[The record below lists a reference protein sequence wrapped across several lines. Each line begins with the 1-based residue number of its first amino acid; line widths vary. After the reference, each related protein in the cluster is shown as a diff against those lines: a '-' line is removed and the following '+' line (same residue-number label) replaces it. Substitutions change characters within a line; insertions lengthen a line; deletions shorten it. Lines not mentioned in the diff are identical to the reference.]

1 MAKDSD
7 VRLPHRL
14 VVPIR
19 DTPHAPIIFFEW
31 APLSGYADGIVSV
44 TLGASCSQIR
54 PNGELHQEAVTA
66 AYLKCRFRP
75 PLIYAMHLI
84 MRYRGLPRP
93 QKSPRWHQRSV
104 RTSAA
109 RVPRQDVQ
117 RLAQVK
123 NPACG
128 AVKREAEED
137 RAR

>member
-7 VRLPHRL
+7 VRLL

-66 AYLKCRFRP
+66 AYLKCS
-75 PLIYAMHLI
+75 I
-84 MRYRGLPRP
+84 
-93 QKSPRWHQRSV
+93 Q
-104 RTSAA
+104 AA
-109 RVPRQDVQ
+109 VNLRDALNNALSRASQTPEVTA
-117 RLAQVK
+117 LAPKIRK
-123 NPACG
+123 N
-128 AVKREAEED
+128 
-137 RAR
+137 

>member
-54 PNGELHQEAVTA
+54 PNGLHPVWMT
-66 AYLKCRFRP
+66 P
-75 PLIYAMHLI
+75 
-84 MRYRGLPRP
+84 
-93 QKSPRWHQRSV
+93 
-104 RTSAA
+104 T
-109 RVPRQDVQ
+109 
-117 RLAQVK
+117 
-123 NPACG
+123 
-128 AVKREAEED
+128 
-137 RAR
+137 